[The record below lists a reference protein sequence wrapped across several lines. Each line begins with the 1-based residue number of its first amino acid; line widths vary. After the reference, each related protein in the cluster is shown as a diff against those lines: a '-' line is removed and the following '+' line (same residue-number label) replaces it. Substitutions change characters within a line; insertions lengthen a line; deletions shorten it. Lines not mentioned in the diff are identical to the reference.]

1 MHPDLVPQLVLLS
14 QPLHN
19 VHDQVLIVLDG
30 LEVVGKLGC
39 QLFTVGIA
47 ADLGEQLGDL
57 VVDPDPC
64 H

>member
-1 MHPDLVPQLVLLS
+1 MHD
-14 QPLHN
+14 
-19 VHDQVLIVLDG
+19 VHDEVLIILDC
-30 LEVVGKLGC
+30 LEVVRKLGC

-47 ADLGEQLGDL
+47 TDLGEKLGDL